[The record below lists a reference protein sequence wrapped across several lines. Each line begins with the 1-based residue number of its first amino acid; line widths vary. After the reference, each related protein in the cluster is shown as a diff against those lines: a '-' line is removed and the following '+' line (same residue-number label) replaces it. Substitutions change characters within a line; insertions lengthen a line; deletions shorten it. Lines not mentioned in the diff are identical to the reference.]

1 MLNPKK
7 THMENSSWCVLSID
21 NVMITAK
28 IQHMGRGKYKILAT
42 EDGVDKYI
50 NYVVDASD
58 VFSCKR
64 E

>member
-7 THMENSSWCVLSID
+7 SDRNESWCTLSVD
-21 NVMITAK
+21 NVIITAK
-28 IQHMGRGKYKILAT
+28 IQHIGRGRYKILAT
-42 EDGVDKYI
+42 EDGGDKYI
-50 NYVVDASD
+50 NNVVDASD

>member
-7 THMENSSWCVLSID
+7 THVENSSWCVLSID

-42 EDGVDKYI
+42 EDGGDK
-50 NYVVDASD
+50 
-58 VFSCKR
+58 
-64 E
+64 